1 MKYTLLNSKVV
12 ERICDAFYGHSECI
26 NDKYNAFSNG
36 NTCIYSDRDRFVKK
50 FFSKHVGKHIVLA
63 DKEII
68 GYAEENFMYT
78 TECTSVYSSSI
89 KSNAYNRGKPLY
101 RHVKKFLAV
110 RGFHAINEMYGS
122 GYIEMDCWD
131 VFGNPFSIRLDSDT
145 LRNIQFRE
153 ITEEVYNSVAGLFT
167 DDRDDIP
174 FNVTRFLD
182 YEEIKKKHLT
192 RSKTLPQETVSVMA
206 KDADEAMA
214 KVRNA
219 ISVTV
224 G

>member
-1 MKYTLLNSKVV
+1 MKYTLLEPKVV
-12 ERICDAFYGHSECI
+12 ERICDAFYGHSDYI
-26 NDKYNAFSNG
+26 NDKYNAISKG
-36 NTCIYSDRDRFVKK
+36 DTSYSDRDRFVKK
-50 FFSKHVGKHIVLA
+50 FFSKHIGKHIVLS
-63 DKEII
+63 DKEIT
-68 GYAEENFMYT
+68 GYAEENFVYT
-78 TECTSVYSSSI
+78 VDCTSVYSSRN
-89 KSNAYNRGKPLY
+89 KSNMYNRGKPLY

-131 VFGNPFSIRLDSDT
+131 VFGNPFSIRLDSYT

-153 ITEEVYNSVAGLFT
+153 ITEQVYNSVASLFT

-182 YEEIKKKHLT
+182 YEEIKEKHLT

-219 ISVTV
+219 ISVTI

>member
-1 MKYTLLNSKVV
+1 MKYTMLESKVV
-12 ERICDAFYGHSECI
+12 ERICDAFYGHSDYI
-26 NDKYNAFSNG
+26 NDKYNAFSKG
-36 NTCIYSDRDRFVKK
+36 NTSYSDRDRFVKK
-50 FFSKHVGKHIVLA
+50 FFSKHIGKHIVLS
-63 DKEII
+63 DKEIT
-68 GYAEENFMYT
+68 GYAEENFVYT
-78 TECTSVYSSSI
+78 VDCTSVYSSRN
-89 KSNAYNRGKPLY
+89 KSNMYNRGKPLY

-110 RGFHAINEMYGS
+110 RSFHAINEMYGS

-131 VFGNPFSIRLDSDT
+131 VFGNPFSIRLDSYT

-153 ITEEVYNSVAGLFT
+153 ITEEVYNSVASLFT

-219 ISVTV
+219 ISVTI

>member
-1 MKYTLLNSKVV
+1 MKYTLLEPKVV
-12 ERICDAFYGHSECI
+12 ERICDAFYGHSEYV
-26 NDKYNAFSNG
+26 NDKYNAFSKG
-36 NTCIYSDRDRFVKK
+36 NTHNYSDRDRFVKK
-50 FFSKHVGKHIVLA
+50 FFSKHIGKHIVLS

-110 RGFHAINEMYGS
+110 RGFLAINEMYGS
-122 GYIEMDCWD
+122 GYIEMYCWD

-153 ITEEVYNSVAGLFT
+153 ITEEVFNSVAGLFT
-167 DDRDDIP
+167 DDRDEIP
-174 FNVTRFLD
+174 FKVTRFLD
-182 YEEIKKKHLT
+182 YEEIKEKHLT

-219 ISVTV
+219 ISVTM